1 MNFVYRAL
9 EYLCNKWIMRDGMM
23 LRETTAQRGVKKQLG
38 CSMIEVNDEIH
49 ICFPH
54 DQWHPD
60 CKAIYIYAKLDTL
73 NSQLKEQSY
82 VPDTRLVLH
91 DVGEEKHKSILDCK
105 KSE

>member
-23 LRETTAQRGVKKQLG
+23 LRETMAQRGVKKQLG

-60 CKAIYIYAKLDTL
+60 GDICTTA
-73 NSQLKEQSY
+73 
-82 VPDTRLVLH
+82 LH
-91 DVGEEKHKSILDCK
+91 IIVDGEAFIPKGR
-105 KSE
+105 